1 MALFLEDSQKVTRRK
16 APVPLKD
23 RQYYSAWYNALEKVM
38 PKNNLKNLKSLA
50 STKNYNKK
58 GDDKLNGKEQNTS
71 YVSVEDAKKRMQRMN
86 PNDITQGGQ
95 KAYNFYKKTVER
107 ARSQAEVSPIEP
119 PKPTASVKP
128 SNVNIT
134 KQSIPTSKIK
144 TENRQINESFN
155 EEHPYFEYLDEYD
168 ANFVFNEFLE
178 NPNGKQSWGVLIN
191 PDMYSKALSEF
202 TKYGK
207 LTNFPVKY
215 IYQWMGIIMRNTAI
229 LKANTSIAGHSQ
241 WFPEE
246 EFEDFVISYFNNS
259 REVEAAN
266 HDEIKVELSPNDV
279 MKLYNDEF
287 NALNEAVDKYGQ
299 TYFPWMSQ
307 DDVDRVVAQQDLA
320 RQKAKFEQVYG
331 DVERYIEEFN
341 KKSRLHGKIEID
353 YNTNKLYWVVDSMNF
368 LDLIG
373 FYDWM
378 MMPDG
383 SDAFSDFGIEPLE
396 RILSEYNE
404 DLPAEKVLVIVNK
417 ALDVY
422 HQRGDMA
429 SIFVVGGSKAL
440 NQIAEEIKKSGKKV
454 YITEEQL
461 IKLNDGKYNR

>member
-178 NPNGKQSWGVLIN
+178 NPSGKQNWGVLIN
-191 PDMYSKALSEF
+191 PNMYAKALREF
-202 TKYGK
+202 TQYGK
-207 LTNFPVKY
+207 LVKFPVRY
-215 IYQWMGIIMRNTAI
+215 IYQWIGIIMRNTAI

-259 REVEAAN
+259 REVESVSS
-266 HDEIKVELSPNDV
+266 DEIKIELSPNDV
-279 MKLYNDEF
+279 IKLHDGEF
-287 NALNEAVDKYGQ
+287 STLNEAVDKYGQ
-299 TYFPWMSQ
+299 TYLPWMSQ
-307 DDVDRVVAQQDLA
+307 DDVNRIVAQQDLA
-320 RQKAKFEQVYG
+320 RQKAKFEQIYG
-331 DVERYIEEFN
+331 DIEEFIAEFN
-341 KKSRLHGKIEID
+341 ESSKQYGQIEID

-396 RILSEYNE
+396 RVLSEYDEN
-404 DLPAEKVLVIVNK
+404 LPPEKVLVIVNK

-422 HQRGDMA
+422 HMRGDMA

>member
-58 GDDKLNGKEQNTS
+58 GDDNLNGKEQNTS

-86 PNDITQGGQ
+86 PNDITQGGE

-128 SNVNIT
+128 INVNIT
-134 KQSIPTSKIK
+134 KQSVPTAKIK
-144 TENRQINESFN
+144 TESREINESFN
-155 EEHPYFEYLDEYD
+155 EEHPYYDYLNDYD
-168 ANFVFNEFLE
+168 ANFVFNEFLK

-207 LTNFPVKY
+207 LVKFPARY
-215 IYQWMGIIMRNTAI
+215 IYQWVGIIMKNTAI
-229 LKANTSIAGHSQ
+229 LKANSSIAGHSQ

-246 EFEDFVISYFNNS
+246 EFEDFVMSYFNNS
-259 REVEAAN
+259 REVESVSS
-266 HDEIKVELSPNDV
+266 DEIKVELSPNDV

-299 TYFPWMSQ
+299 TYFHWMSQ
-307 DDVDRVVAQQDLA
+307 DDVNRTVAQQDLA
-320 RQKAKFEQVYG
+320 RQKAKFEQIYG

-341 KKSRLHGKIEID
+341 KKSRIHGKIEID

-396 RILSEYNE
+396 RILSEYDE
-404 DLPAEKVLVIVNK
+404 DLPPEKVLVIVNK

-461 IKLNDGKYNR
+461 IKLNDGKHNR

>member
-16 APVPLKD
+16 ALVPLKD

-38 PKNNLKNLKSLA
+38 PKNKLKNLKSLA

-58 GDDKLNGKEQNTS
+58 GDDNLNGKEQNTS

-119 PKPTASVKP
+119 TKPTASVKP

-155 EEHPYFEYLDEYD
+155 EEHPYFEYLDEYG

-178 NPNGKQSWGVLIN
+178 NPSGKQNWGVLIN
-191 PDMYSKALSEF
+191 PNMYAKALREF
-202 TKYGK
+202 TQYGK

-215 IYQWMGIIMRNTAI
+215 IYQWMGIIMKNTAI

-246 EFEDFVISYFNNS
+246 EFEDFVMSYFNNS
-259 REVEAAN
+259 REVESVSS
-266 HDEIKVELSPNDV
+266 DEIKVELSPNDV

-307 DDVDRVVAQQDLA
+307 DDVNRTVAQQDLA

-383 SDAFSDFGIEPLE
+383 SNAFSDFGIEPLE
-396 RILSEYNE
+396 RILSEYDE
-404 DLPAEKVLVIVNK
+404 DLPPEKVLVIVNK

-461 IKLNDGKYNR
+461 IKLNDGKHNR

>member
-23 RQYYSAWYNALEKVM
+23 RQYYSAWYNALEKIM
-38 PKNNLKNLKSLA
+38 PKNNLKNLKNLA
-50 STKNYNKK
+50 TTKAYNQK
-58 GDDKLNGKEQNTS
+58 GNNKLNGKEQNTS
-71 YVSVEDAKKRMQRMN
+71 YVSVEDAKKRMERMN

>member
-1 MALFLEDSQKVTRRK
+1 MMS
-16 APVPLKD
+16 
-23 RQYYSAWYNALEKVM
+23 
-38 PKNNLKNLKSLA
+38 
-50 STKNYNKK
+50 
-58 GDDKLNGKEQNTS
+58 
-71 YVSVEDAKKRMQRMN
+71 
-86 PNDITQGGQ
+86 
-95 KAYNFYKKTVER
+95 
-107 ARSQAEVSPIEP
+107 IE
-119 PKPTASVKP
+119 
-128 SNVNIT
+128 
-134 KQSIPTSKIK
+134 
-144 TENRQINESFN
+144 
-155 EEHPYFEYLDEYD
+155 
-168 ANFVFNEFLE
+168 
-178 NPNGKQSWGVLIN
+178 
-191 PDMYSKALSEF
+191 
-202 TKYGK
+202 
-207 LTNFPVKY
+207 
-215 IYQWMGIIMRNTAI
+215 
-229 LKANTSIAGHSQ
+229 
-241 WFPEE
+241 
-246 EFEDFVISYFNNS
+246 
-259 REVEAAN
+259 
-266 HDEIKVELSPNDV
+266 
-279 MKLYNDEF
+279 
-287 NALNEAVDKYGQ
+287 
-299 TYFPWMSQ
+299 
-307 DDVDRVVAQQDLA
+307 DLA

>member
-178 NPNGKQSWGVLIN
+178 NPSGKQNWGVLIN
-191 PDMYSKALSEF
+191 PNMYAKALREF
-202 TKYGK
+202 TQYGK

-396 RILSEYNE
+396 RILSEYDE
-404 DLPAEKVLVIVNK
+404 DLPAEKVLVIINK

>member
-58 GDDKLNGKEQNTS
+58 GDDSVNGKEQNTS

-128 SNVNIT
+128 SNVNIS

-155 EEHPYFEYLDEYD
+155 EEHPYFEYLDEYG

-178 NPNGKQSWGVLIN
+178 NPSGKQNWGVLIN
-191 PDMYSKALSEF
+191 PNMYAKALREF
-202 TKYGK
+202 TQYGK

-241 WFPEE
+241 WFPDE

-259 REVEAAN
+259 RKVETIN

-279 MKLYNDEF
+279 MKLYDGEF
-287 NALNEAVDKYGQ
+287 NTLNEAVDKYGQ

-307 DDVDRVVAQQDLA
+307 GDVDRVVAQQELA
-320 RQKAKFEQVYG
+320 KQKTKFEQVYG

-396 RILSEYNE
+396 RILSEYDE
-404 DLPAEKVLVIVNK
+404 DLPPEKVLVIVNK

-461 IKLNDGKYNR
+461 IKLNDGKHNR

>member
-128 SNVNIT
+128 SNVNVT

-155 EEHPYFEYLDEYD
+155 EEHPYFEYLDEYG

-207 LTNFPVKY
+207 LVKFPARY
-215 IYQWMGIIMRNTAI
+215 IYQWMGIIMKNTAI

-246 EFEDFVISYFNNS
+246 EFEDFVMSYFNNS
-259 REVEAAN
+259 REVESVSS
-266 HDEIKVELSPNDV
+266 DEIKVELSPNDV
-279 MKLYNDEF
+279 IKLYNDEF

-307 DDVDRVVAQQDLA
+307 DDVNRIVAQQDLA

-396 RILSEYNE
+396 RILSEYDE
-404 DLPAEKVLVIVNK
+404 DLPPEKVLVIVNK

-461 IKLNDGKYNR
+461 IKLNDGKHNR